1 MRICDCGYNG
11 IFRQTK
17 NDMFLSVLVIVF
29 LFCGG
34 VLWIGELR
42 QAAREVGAVDV
53 PHFGALGLEVLL
65 VLLGDGRDHRHP
77 PHHGEPV
84 ALEPDELGR
93 VVGHQPHRAHADVTE
108 YLKRTYIWIEKHIN
122 LPLT

>member
-1 MRICDCGYNG
+1 MCI
-11 IFRQTK
+11 
-17 NDMFLSVLVIVF
+17 LSVLVIVF

-42 QAAREVGAVDV
+42 QASREVGAVDV
-53 PHFGALGLEVLL
+53 PHLGALGLEVLL

-77 PHHGEPV
+77 PHHGESV

-108 YLKRTYIWIEKHIN
+108 YLKRTYIWIEKTHIN